1 MSKAKSINLA
11 DAEKAL
17 GVELY
22 KNRKASQALHEAVT
36 AYRAARRSGT
46 HSTLTKATV
55 DLSGKKP
62 WRQKGTGRAR
72 AGYKS
77 SPVWVGGG
85 VVFGPHPRS
94 YRKNLPKT
102 VLKTALRRAISDLA
116 SQGSLHTGTG
126 PALKAPKTKEL
137 IGWIQGSGLPLS
149 CLIVTTKQPEPNL
162 LKAAQN
168 LREVDLRTARE
179 VNAEDL
185 LRRRQVWIE
194 ETAWVELGKRL
205 QARAKSEGKS

>member
-1 MSKAKSINLA
+1 MSKAKPINLA
-11 DAEKAL
+11 AAEKAL
-17 GVELY
+17 GVKLY
-22 KNRKASQALHEAVT
+22 KNRNASQALQEAVT

-116 SQGSLHTGTG
+116 TKGTLHTGSA
-126 PALKAPKTKEL
+126 PSLKAAKTKEL
-137 IGWIQGSGLPLS
+137 IGWIKDSGLPLS
-149 CLIVTTKQPEPNL
+149 CLIITSKQPEQNL

-185 LRRRQVWIE
+185 LRRRQVLVSE
-194 ETAWVELGKRL
+194 DAWSELGKRL
-205 QARAKSEGKS
+205 QNKSKGETKS

>member
-1 MSKAKSINLA
+1 MSKAKAINLA
-11 DAEKAL
+11 AAEKAL
-17 GVELY
+17 GIELY

-102 VLKTALRRAISDLA
+102 VLKTALRRAISDLVSKGA
-116 SQGSLHTGTG
+116 LHTGSV
-126 PALKAPKTKEL
+126 PSLKAPKTKEL
-137 IGWIQGSGLPLS
+137 IGWIKDSGLPLS
-149 CLIVTTKQPEPNL
+149 CLIVTGKQPEQNL

-185 LRRRQVWIE
+185 LRRNQVWIAE
-194 ETAWVELGKRL
+194 DAWGELGKRL
-205 QARAKSEGKS
+205 QNKPKSEVKS

>member
-1 MSKAKSINLA
+1 MSKSKAINLA
-11 DAEKAL
+11 AAEKAL

-46 HSTLTKATV
+46 HATLTKATV

-116 SQGSLHTGTG
+116 TKGVLHTGSV
-126 PALKAPKTKEL
+126 PSLKAPKTKEL
-137 IGWIQGSGLPLS
+137 VGWIKDSGLPLS
-149 CLIVTTKQPEPNL
+149 CLIVTSKHPEQNL

-185 LRRRQVWIE
+185 LRRRQVWIAE
-194 ETAWVELGKRL
+194 DAWTELGKRL
-205 QARAKSEGKS
+205 QNKAKVEAKS

>member
-1 MSKAKSINLA
+1 MSKPKPINLA
-11 DAEKAL
+11 AAEKAL

-116 SQGSLHTGTG
+116 AKGTLHTGSI
-126 PALKAPKTKEL
+126 PSLKAPKTKEL
-137 IGWIQGSGLPLS
+137 IGLIKDSGFPLS
-149 CLIVTTKQPEPNL
+149 CLIITSKQPEPNL

-185 LRRRQVWIE
+185 LRRRQVWISE
-194 ETAWVELGKRL
+194 DAWTELGKRL
-205 QARAKSEGKS
+205 QNKAKGMGRS

>member
-1 MSKAKSINLA
+1 MSKAKPINLA
-11 DAEKAL
+11 AAEKAL
-17 GVELY
+17 GIELY

-116 SQGSLHTGTG
+116 AKGTLHTGNG
-126 PALKAPKTKEL
+126 PSLKAAKTKEL
-137 IGWIQGSGLPLS
+137 IGWIKDSGLPLS
-149 CLIVTTKQPEPNL
+149 CLIITSKQPEANL

-185 LRRRQVWIE
+185 LRRRQVLVTE
-194 ETAWVELGKRL
+194 DAWNELGKRL
-205 QARAKSEGKS
+205 QKQAKGEVKS

>member
-1 MSKAKSINLA
+1 MSKSKAINLA
-11 DAEKAL
+11 AAEKAL

-85 VVFGPHPRS
+85 AAFGPKPRD

-102 VLKTALRRAISDLA
+102 VLKTALRRAISDIAAKGTLH
-116 SQGSLHTGTG
+116 SGSV

-137 IGWIQGSGLPLS
+137 IGWIKDSGLPLS
-149 CLIVTTKQPEPNL
+149 CLIVTSKQPEKNL

-179 VNAEDL
+179 VNAEDFM
-185 LRRRQVWIE
+185 RRRQVLIAE
-194 ETAWVELGKRL
+194 DAWTELGKRL
-205 QARAKSEGKS
+205 QKPAKTEAKS